1 MVDNNIN
8 YKEFLDDN
16 IMRLAVELVEW
27 MEGEMVELNKSD
39 DYQGSAS
46 EIRLFNAL
54 RGEEKSISTLARTMG
69 ISRQAVHK
77 TTHRLE
83 ELGFLKLV
91 SRQNNKKDRIVCITE
106 EGQAIRKQ
114 GAEYLINIEEK
125 ISWNVGERNLVF
137 MKMML
142 STHLKKLRES
152 D

>member
-1 MVDNNIN
+1 MVDNNLN

-114 GAEYLINIEEK
+114 GAEYFINIEEK

-137 MKMML
+137 MYMM
-142 STHLKKLRES
+142 
-152 D
+152 

>member
-1 MVDNNIN
+1 MVDNNLD

-16 IMRLAVELVEW
+16 IMRLALELVEW

-46 EIRLFNAL
+46 EIKLFNAL
-54 RGEEKSISTLARTMG
+54 RGEEKSISTLARIMG

-83 ELGFLKLV
+83 ELGFIKLV

-106 EGQAIRKQ
+106 KGQLIRKQ

-125 ISWNVGERNLVF
+125 LSWNVGERNLVF
-137 MKMML
+137 IKMML